1 MKSYKEF
8 CADANIQEFWNPLA
22 KKVSPS
28 KPNSQQVLAYKNYK
42 PGVLDKSS
50 GKFSQR
56 SHSPDEQK
64 RYGWKPVKASVY
76 APGDAFTPNKV
87 TATGEPHNWT
97 TRNAAVPFKYKE
109 GQAPKGKEGKPS
121 IPYGSTLKVTAEP
134 QGTKTKETKA
144 KINDVGD
151 FGTTGNVNRDVSFDV
166 SPQITKDVAGKNVT
180 PEKWGKRMVYTQVT
194 PPISAKVAPKKK

>member
-1 MKSYKEF
+1 MKSFKQF
-8 CADANIQEFWNPLA
+8 CTDANIQEFWNPFD
-22 KKVSPS
+22 KKVQP
-28 KPNSQQVLAYKNYK
+28 KQQKVLAYKNYK
-42 PGVLDKSS
+42 AGVLDKSS

-121 IPYGSTLKVTAEP
+121 IPYGSTLRVTAEP

-166 SPQITKDVAGKNVT
+166 SPQITKDVAGKNIT

>member
-1 MKSYKEF
+1 MKSYKQF
-8 CADANIQEFWNPLA
+8 CADANIQEFWNPLV
-22 KKVSPS
+22 KK
-28 KPNSQQVLAYKNYK
+28 SQPQKSQPVLAYKNYQQGFGKGKDWK
-42 PGVLDKSS
+42 PGKWN
-50 GKFSQR
+50 
-56 SHSPDEQK
+56 PEQEK

-121 IPYGSTLKVTAEP
+121 VPYGSTLRVTAEP
-134 QGTKTKETKA
+134 QGKKTKEAKA

-166 SPQITKDVAGKNVT
+166 SPQITKDVAGRNIT
-180 PEKWGKRMVYTQVT
+180 PQQWGKRIVYTQVT